1 MENLRG
7 PIIWEV
13 MDNGAL
19 ELSEEDANDITGAL
33 LALCENQSLCD
44 SLFSSRMPLT
54 PLHPEGQ
61 VFGFDNDFHR
71 VCSVSYYFPHGR
83 LWGRKGLMK

>member
-1 MENLRG
+1 MEL
-7 PIIWEV
+7 
-13 MDNGAL
+13 
-19 ELSEEDANDITGAL
+19 LSQDANDITGAL

-61 VFGFDNDFHR
+61 VFGFDNDDFHR
-71 VCSVSYYFPHGR
+71 VCSVSYHFPYGQ
-83 LWGRKGLMK
+83 L